1 MTTVPSSV
9 ALTRLVVTNWP
20 AFQACSV
27 QIFSSPKPTSVSLPL
42 LPMTRSMVATASAKL
57 TATATDT
64 LL

>member
-20 AFQACSV
+20 LFWPCSV
-27 QIFSSPKPTSVSLPL
+27 QTLSSPKPTSVSLPL
-42 LPMTRSMVATASAKL
+42 PPMTRSIVATASPKL
-57 TATATDT
+57 TVTATDT